1 MHATTDRLSIR
12 RATMA
17 DAEALAQL
25 AQGLNAHQ
33 GDPVGNFD
41 AAVARRDGFGDRPC
55 WTALLAER
63 DGRPVGY
70 AMFHAAYDAPHAAR
84 GLYLQDLYVHESERR
99 RGVGRALMAAVARE
113 ARQAGCVFFWWTA
126 KQWNSE
132 ALAFYRRLG
141 AASETVVAHALFG
154 EAFDRLID
162 QADGAAVTRP
172 PARRESD
179 AGSGGQTARP
189 ARRTPPR
196 TPGR

>member
-1 MHATTDRLSIR
+1 MNDPTDGLSIR
-12 RATMA
+12 RAISA
-17 DAEALAQL
+17 DAEALAAL
-25 AQGLNAHQ
+25 ARGLNTHQ

-41 AAVARRDGFGDRPC
+41 AAVVRRDGFGDPPC
-55 WTALLAER
+55 WTALIAER

-84 GLYLQDLYVHESERR
+84 GLYLQDLYVHEDERR
-99 RGVGRALMAAVARE
+99 RGVGRALMAEVARE

-126 KQWNSE
+126 KQWNTE

-141 AASETVVAHALFG
+141 AAAETVVAHALFG

-162 QADGAAVTRP
+162 GAAATPVTRP

-179 AGSGGQTARP
+179 AGSGVQKARP
-189 ARRTPPR
+189 ARRIPPQ